1 MPQALNNLSASGSQP
16 GNLTILVSPD
26 QEDYRSFTNILE
38 SNQWSVRGARSFRE
52 ALQFLSDLQ
61 QPAVVAC
68 ERELPDGDWKDVYQ
82 FMESLRNPPPLVV
95 VSRHADES
103 FWAEVLNVGGYDV
116 LAKPF
121 EEGEVQRVMTMARR
135 FGAGEQRAKTQ

>member
-1 MPQALNNLSASGSQP
+1 MPQALNNLSASGAQP

-26 QEDYRSFTNILE
+26 QEDYRSLTNILE
-38 SNQWSVRGARSFRE
+38 SNQWSVRGALSFRE
-52 ALQFLSDLQ
+52 ALQLLSDLQ
-61 QPAVVAC
+61 EPAVVAC

-82 FMESLRNPPPLVV
+82 FIESLSNPPPLVV

-103 FWAEVLNVGGYDV
+103 LWAEVLNVGGYDV

-135 FGAGEQRAKTQ
+135 YGAGEERARTQ

>member
-1 MPQALNNLSASGSQP
+1 MPQALNNLSASGAQP

-26 QEDYRSFTNILE
+26 QEDYRSLSNILE
-38 SNQWSVRGARSFRE
+38 SNHWSVRGARSFRE
-52 ALQFLSDLQ
+52 ALQLLSDLQ
-61 QPAVVAC
+61 EPAVVAC

-82 FMESLRNPPPLVV
+82 FIENLRNPPPLVV

-103 FWAEVLNVGGYDV
+103 LWAEVLNVGGYDV

-135 FGAGEQRAKTQ
+135 YGAGEERSKTH